1 MILKIN
7 EVENLIKMLKSP
19 DYENKV
25 LAYKVIDNLDFEKSI
40 GEIMLMYRLGDYSL
54 ENWEQY
60 SKLAHDFIMDKIE
73 NYNGDTSTTMISTGE
88 MLSLMLINNA
98 SKDSIDLFLKYFTE
112 EMTKTLKSMHY
123 PMDKIDFNIKLKE
136 DGQTT
141 ESK

>member
-1 MILKIN
+1 MILEIN

-25 LAYKVIDNLDFEKSI
+25 LAYKVIENLDFEKSI
-40 GEIMLMYRLGDYSL
+40 GELMLMYRLGDYSL

-73 NYNGDTSTTMISTGE
+73 NYNGDSSTTMISTGE

-98 SKDSIDLFLKYFTE
+98 SKDSIDLFLKFFTE
-112 EMTKTLKSMHY
+112 EMTKTLKAMNY
-123 PMDKIDFNIKLKE
+123 PMDKIEFNIKLKE

-141 ESK
+141 KS

>member
-1 MILKIN
+1 MILEIN

-25 LAYKVIDNLDFEKSI
+25 LAYKVIENLDFEKSI
-40 GEIMLMYRLGDYSL
+40 GELMLMYRLGDYSL

-73 NYNGDTSTTMISTGE
+73 
-88 MLSLMLINNA
+88 
-98 SKDSIDLFLKYFTE
+98 
-112 EMTKTLKSMHY
+112 
-123 PMDKIDFNIKLKE
+123 FNIKLKE

-141 ESK
+141 KS

>member
-1 MILKIN
+1 MILTKD
-7 EVENLIKMLKSP
+7 EVKNLIGMLKSP
-19 DYENKV
+19 DYENKI

-54 ENWEQY
+54 ENWEQH

-73 NYNGDTSTTMISTGE
+73 NYNGDGSTTMISTGE

-98 SKDSIDLFLKYFTE
+98 SKDSIDLFLKFFTE
-112 EMTKTLKSMHY
+112 EMTKTLKSMNY
-123 PMDKIDFNIKLKE
+123 PMDKIEFNIKLKQ

-141 ESK
+141 KS